1 MGCTSRVRFCYIVGY
16 SQFTNFFSRI
26 TSATSP
32 SLLSTVHSSFP
43 SPFTLCCIISLYILN
58 VIVPDMTVAALS
70 YLPAQHSNSTTTAAA
85 SGASRWRKGLAVFS
99 RWHQQHYPS
108 SRRWSHSPT
117 TLAAATE
124 KVICH
129 TKKQDIKCEDL
140 TAQEFAQMT
149 GIKIKEA
156 DLLMEEEASVEE
168 DHWLTTQSARSTDR
182 LSIWDSSFWHHGD
195 PHGCSNSSTATT
207 RSCSNTHPR
216 LFALRRHQY
225 TNTSTTSSDLPSP
238 PSLLSHSS
246 SASSAQSSCCSRG
259 AGVITKGR
267 FKIVVG
273 QTEEN
278 YDETESLQ
286 TAADVV
292 EWKRK
297 RT

>member
-1 MGCTSRVRFCYIVGY
+1 
-16 SQFTNFFSRI
+16 
-26 TSATSP
+26 
-32 SLLSTVHSSFP
+32 
-43 SPFTLCCIISLYILN
+43 
-58 VIVPDMTVAALS
+58 MTVAALS
-70 YLPAQHSNSTTTAAA
+70 YLPAQHSNSTSTAAT

-99 RWHQQHYPS
+99 RWHQQHYS
-108 SRRWSHSPT
+108 SNRRWSHSPT

-129 TKKQDIKCEDL
+129 TKKQDVKCEDL
-140 TAQEFAQMT
+140 TAQEFAQLT

-156 DLLMEEEASVEE
+156 DLLLEEEASVEE

-182 LSIWDSSFWHHGD
+182 LSIWDSSFWHHD
-195 PHGCSNSSTATT
+195 NPHGCNSSTATT

-225 TNTSTTSSDLPSP
+225 TKTSTNSSDLPSP

-259 AGVITKGR
+259 ASVITKGR

-273 QTEEN
+273 QPEEDN
-278 YDETESLQ
+278 DETESLQ

-297 RT
+297 R